1 MRSNIKYANILI
13 IAIAIAYFI
22 IGGMNYFGMIDGKVI
37 LLCSILSLA
46 VAIVQILDVFI
57 SGLQI
62 MEINVIKSSIKIL
75 DVWGMKNENET
86 HSGTEKT
93 IEAYKRD
100 HKFIHKKY
108 EKLIKKLSRLAN
120 IVLASAMVIFILGL
134 STNCIGANAKLADTL
149 SLFSFAL
156 IFVSLTVQYYL
167 ESYISSIVIE
177 LENISD
183 SMEEKYSE

>member
-1 MRSNIKYANILI
+1 MA
-13 IAIAIAYFI
+13 
-22 IGGMNYFGMIDGKVI
+22 
-37 LLCSILSLA
+37 
-46 VAIVQILDVFI
+46 
-57 SGLQI
+57 
-62 MEINVIKSSIKIL
+62 
-75 DVWGMKNENET
+75 
-86 HSGTEKT
+86 
-93 IEAYKRD
+93 
-100 HKFIHKKY
+100 HKKY

>member
-1 MRSNIKYANILI
+1 
-13 IAIAIAYFI
+13 
-22 IGGMNYFGMIDGKVI
+22 
-37 LLCSILSLA
+37 
-46 VAIVQILDVFI
+46 
-57 SGLQI
+57 
-62 MEINVIKSSIKIL
+62 
-75 DVWGMKNENET
+75 
-86 HSGTEKT
+86 
-93 IEAYKRD
+93 
-100 HKFIHKKY
+100 
-108 EKLIKKLSRLAN
+108 
-120 IVLASAMVIFILGL
+120 MVIFILGL